1 MNKLKIENS
10 HLVRDSYSNAL
21 LSTNK
26 EALNEYKVRKKKKEE
41 EQAKLAEIDSLKE
54 DLQELKTLVAELLNQ
69 RDNA

>member
-1 MNKLKIENS
+1 MNILKIKNS

-26 EALNEYKVRKKKKEE
+26 EALNEYKIQKKNKQQ

-54 DLQELKTLVAELLNQ
+54 DLQELKTLVTELLNQ
-69 RDNA
+69 RDNV